1 MKPSLSALAAASV
14 LALAPMALNAQPL
27 SVVLLL
33 RTYTSP
39 QSADE
44 PCLHA
49 GRTEAE
55 LPTLRLT
62 CPTSVH
68 VEARANTSAGW
79 TLTQEQ
85 MTAGSFVLN
94 HFRLNEPAGN
104 STEGPAGAPMELLLS
119 W

>member
-1 MKPSLSALAAASV
+1 MRSSLYAVAAASALAF
-14 LALAPMALNAQPL
+14 APMALHAQPL

-49 GRTEAE
+49 GRTDAE

-62 CPTSVH
+62 CPTSVR
-68 VEARANTSAGW
+68 VEALPNTSAGW
-79 TLTQEQ
+79 NLTHEQ
-85 MTAGSFVLN
+85 MAAGSFVLN
-94 HFRLNEPAGN
+94 HYRLNLPAR
-104 STEGPAGAPMELLLS
+104 SAAAPLAGAPMELLLS

>member
-1 MKPSLSALAAASV
+1 MRSPLRTLAAASALAFAP
-14 LALAPMALNAQPL
+14 LALHAQPQ

-49 GRTEAE
+49 GRTDAE

-62 CPTSVH
+62 CPTSVR
-68 VEARANTSAGW
+68 VEALPNASAGW
-79 TLTQEQ
+79 SLSHEQ
-85 MTAGSFVLN
+85 MAAGSFVLN
-94 HFRLNEPAGN
+94 HYRLNPPARN
-104 STEGPAGAPMELLLS
+104 AAESSAGAPMELLLS